1 MSDADKKLV
10 DLHAPYAN
18 DGKQNGQR
26 VSEKRTETAPA
37 PVTLVGQGVKVL
49 GEGEVADHRKHG
61 NGTDVSVRQIQPP
74 PSVLGDVPNCLG
86 MTSLTNPP
94 TNVHKTG
101 RARLRSAE
109 EIAGPAPI

>member
-1 MSDADKKLV
+1 MSDADKKFV

-61 NGTDVSVRQIQPP
+61 NGTDVSDELAFAAPKRSQDLH
-74 PSVLGDVPNCLG
+74 PSNTYQGDGDEVDE
-86 MTSLTNPP
+86 S
-94 TNVHKTG
+94 
-101 RARLRSAE
+101 E
-109 EIAGPAPI
+109 WD